1 MIKPLVK
8 YAATI
13 LVASAASYNVSAVPL
28 TGVISMSTTSGSSWT
43 GDGGNVNSIASILN
57 FGLSDVDFA
66 TGSFAPALGSTVT
79 WGQPLTFATP
89 AVNNPLWTVT
99 AGPIT
104 YTFEVDAV
112 PLTVSR
118 TDLAFPLP
126 DTLDLSGM
134 GVLKATGFTDTRGG
148 WNWTGTM
155 SGTAT
160 FSFASTTIPTV
171 PDSGATAALLG
182 LAMGALAF
190 LRRRLA

>member
-1 MIKPLVK
+1 MKTFVQ
-8 YAATI
+8 YAAAAVIGSAISIT
-13 LVASAASYNVSAVPL
+13 ASAAPL
-28 TGVISMSTTSGSSWT
+28 TGAISMSTTTGSSWT

-66 TGSFAPALGSTVT
+66 SGSFAPALGQPVT

-89 AVNNPLWTVT
+89 AVNNPLWTVI

-112 PLTVSR
+112 PLTVNR
-118 TDLAFPLP
+118 IDLPFPLP
-126 DTLDLSGM
+126 DTLDLSGT
-134 GVLKATGFTDTRGG
+134 GVLKATGFSDTRGG

-155 SGTAT
+155 NGTAT

-171 PDSGATAALLG
+171 PDSGATAALFG
-182 LAMGALAF
+182 LALGALAF
-190 LRRRLA
+190 LRRRIA